1 MPLCDIRSSTQQQT
15 AVLSTATW
23 GRACC
28 APGGRGAGWAPVTL
42 PPGPRS
48 TAPPPR
54 SASASGAYLIIASQ
68 VSGLKSLSPY
78 GCAIPD
84 FPDMYTSLAYYR
96 DWILDTMAS

>member
-1 MPLCDIRSSTQQQT
+1 MLC
-15 AVLSTATW
+15 A
-23 GRACC
+23 GREGGGVGGCDA
-28 APGGRGAGWAPVTL
+28 APGTPLFCSTTEVS
-42 PPGPRS
+42 RS
-48 TAPPPR
+48 LEIH
-54 SASASGAYLIIASQ
+54 GAYLTIASQ